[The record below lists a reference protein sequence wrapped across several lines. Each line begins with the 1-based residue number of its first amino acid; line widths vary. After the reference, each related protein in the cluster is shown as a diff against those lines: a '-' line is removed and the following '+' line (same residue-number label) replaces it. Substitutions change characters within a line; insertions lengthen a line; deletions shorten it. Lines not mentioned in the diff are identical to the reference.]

1 MAYGVFIHTNHKQYV
16 GALVSAYSMKRHSA
30 HADEL
35 RIELI
40 HTRDHPFLAAK
51 EGQQFLRGGKM
62 QTWRMEDLQSFTP
75 LRFMPPE
82 LMGWEGR
89 AVVVDP
95 DIFAVGDIHE
105 LLTRDMQGKAIMC
118 RKRPGKEDQPGGYA
132 TSVMLLEN
140 ARLKH
145 WRVEET
151 FNALFEGEKDYIDW
165 IELKNEDP
173 SSIGVFEPEWN
184 DFDHLTERTKLLH
197 NTKRHTQPWKTG
209 LPIDFVEADK
219 FRLFPPKGWLRAARK
234 RLLGDYTLAGS
245 YKPPPDPNQ
254 ERFFFGLLQEM
265 LEQNV
270 IDETLLKTEM
280 DQDHIRHDALDVIR
294 RTPPLPRPGEGGLS
308 RAA

>member
-1 MAYGVFIHTNHKQYV
+1 MKLGVFIHTNHKQYV

-30 HADEL
+30 HRDEL

-40 HTRDHPFLAAK
+40 HTKDHAFLAAK
-51 EGQQFLRGGKM
+51 EGQKFLRGGKQ

-82 LMGWEGR
+82 LMGYEGR

-118 RKRPGKEDQPGGYA
+118 RKRPGKEDQPGHYA

-140 ARLKH
+140 AALKH
-145 WRVEET
+145 WRTAES
-151 FNALFEGEKDYIDW
+151 FNALFEGDKDYIDW

-173 SSIGVFEPEWN
+173 AAIGSFEPEWN
-184 DFDHLTERTKLLH
+184 DFDHLTPATKLLH

-219 FRLFPPKGWLRAARK
+219 FRIFPPKGWVRAARK

-245 YKPPPDPNQ
+245 YKAHPDPGQ
-254 ERFFFGLLQEM
+254 EQFFFGLLKEM
-265 LEQNV
+265 LAEGE
-270 IDETLLKTEM
+270 IDEALLKTEM
-280 DQDHIRHDALDVIR
+280 DQDHIRHDALEVIR
-294 RTPPLPRPGEGGLS
+294 RTPPLPAPGSHPLS
-308 RAA
+308 QAA

>member
-16 GALVSAYSMKRHSA
+16 GALVSAYSMRRHSA
-30 HADEL
+30 HAGEL

-40 HTRDHPFLAAK
+40 HTKDHPFLVVK

-82 LMGWEGR
+82 LMGYEGR

-95 DIFAVGDIHE
+95 DIFAVGDIYE

-118 RKRPGKEDQPGGYA
+118 RKRPGKEEQPGGYA
-132 TSVMLLEN
+132 TSVMLLDN
-140 ARLKH
+140 VRLKH
-145 WRVEET
+145 WRVAET
-151 FNALFEGEKDYIDW
+151 FDALFKREKDYLDW
-165 IELKNEDP
+165 IELRNEDP
-173 SSIGVFEPEWN
+173 STIGVFEPEWN

-219 FRLFPPKGWLRAARK
+219 FRLFPPKGWIRAARK
-234 RLLGDYTLAGS
+234 RFLGDYTLAGN
-245 YKPPPDPNQ
+245 YKPHPDPNQ
-254 ERFFFGLLQEM
+254 ERFFFGLLKEM
-265 LEQNV
+265 LERGE
-270 IDETLLKTEM
+270 IDEALLKAEM
-280 DQDHIRHDALDVIR
+280 EQDHIRHDALDVIR
-294 RTPPLPRPGEGGLS
+294 RTPPLPRPGDRPLV